1 LICTDVCRL
10 FQYLLNN
17 ETKDQERLHIISD
30 IETKLKDVRK
40 LIEKIKASF
49 EQKIDLDKLLEIELR
64 EMDAAIDDA
73 ASKITDL
80 LAKAR
85 EKDNKTNL
93 EVNGKIVDA
102 CTTLMECVKALIQKS
117 RLLQHEIVA
126 SQKGIYKIIYE
137 YSQKLTNW
145 ILIFQEMPVPMSSIG
160 EIVSGRMA

>member
-1 LICTDVCRL
+1 MLCTDICQL

-17 ETKDQERLHIISD
+17 ETKEPERQKTITDIQTKLRD
-30 IETKLKDVRK
+30 IEK

-85 EKDNKTNL
+85 EKDNQTNL

-126 SQKGIYKIIYE
+126 SQKG
-137 YSQKLTNW
+137 S
-145 ILIFQEMPVPMSSIG
+145 
-160 EIVSGRMA
+160 

>member
-1 LICTDVCRL
+1 M

-17 ETKDQERLHIISD
+17 ETKDNDRQKIITDVQAKLTD
-30 IETKLKDVRK
+30 IKK
-40 LIEKIKASF
+40 LIEKIKATF

-85 EKDNKTNL
+85 EKDNQTNL
-93 EVNGKIVDA
+93 EVNGKIVDS

-126 SQKGIYKIIYE
+126 SQKGEFLK
-137 YSQKLTNW
+137 N
-145 ILIFQEMPVPMSSIG
+145 
-160 EIVSGRMA
+160 